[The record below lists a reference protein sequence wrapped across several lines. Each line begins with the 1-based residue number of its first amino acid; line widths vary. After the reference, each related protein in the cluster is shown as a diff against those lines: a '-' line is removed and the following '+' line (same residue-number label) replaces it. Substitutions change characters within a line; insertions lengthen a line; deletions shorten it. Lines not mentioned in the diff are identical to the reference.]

1 MNQRLAS
8 TLVCPSCGSKNDG
21 ATSVEGTESI
31 SPKDG
36 DLGVCFYCG
45 TIFAYR
51 EEVTKLERV
60 SDEELAEYP
69 AELSA
74 IMDRARWAIMRKRG
88 LMS

>member
-8 TLVCPSCGSKNDG
+8 TLKCPSCGSKNDG
-21 ATSVEGTESI
+21 ATLVEGAESI

-45 TIFAYR
+45 TIYAYQDD
-51 EEVTKLERV
+51 VTTLKEV
-60 SDEELAEYP
+60 SDEELAKYP
-69 AELSA
+69 MELLTTV
-74 IMDRARWAIMRKRG
+74 DRARWAIMRKRG